1 MNKSQLFVE
10 YHRDNPEI
18 YVEFERLTLKA
29 IAAGRKNYGANGIVE
44 LIRWNTTVI
53 ARNDKFKIN
62 NNYAPHYARMFE
74 ERNPQHEG
82 FFRKRGLR
90 T

>member
-18 YVEFERLTLKA
+18 YDEFERLTLKA

-53 ARNDKFKIN
+53 AKNDKFKIN
-62 NNYAPHYARMFE
+62 NNYAPHYARLFE